1 MCCYPISS
9 AVGKLR
15 QEDYKFKASLTVYQN
30 LVPELKNNTPSND
43 EGMGL
48 KKEMGEDINM
58 KC

>member
-48 KKEMGEDINM
+48 KKKWE
-58 KC
+58 KT